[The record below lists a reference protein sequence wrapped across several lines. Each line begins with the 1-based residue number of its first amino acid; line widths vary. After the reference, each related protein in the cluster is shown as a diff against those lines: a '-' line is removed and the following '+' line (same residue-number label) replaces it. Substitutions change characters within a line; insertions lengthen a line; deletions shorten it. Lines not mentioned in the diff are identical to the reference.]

1 MPDYAY
7 YCDHYLGE
15 DIPETEFAACMRRA
29 EGKLAYM
36 KEVYAVQPRK
46 GLTAEEAENMALCAI
61 ADAVY
66 EFKQEDEARGLT
78 RVTVGSVSESYAE
91 PPELCAATLSGR
103 AAHYR
108 HEAGYYLR
116 IGRWLNG

>member
-15 DIPETEFAACMRRA
+15 DIPETEFAVCMRRA

-66 EFKQEDEARGLT
+66 GAQGHVLGP
-78 RVTVGSVSESYAE
+78 V
-91 PPELCAATLSGR
+91 
-103 AAHYR
+103 R
-108 HEAGYYLR
+108 HRRCGV
-116 IGRWLNG
+116 

>member
-15 DIPETEFAACMRRA
+15 DIPETEFAVCMRRA

-66 EFKQEDEARGLT
+66 EFKQEDEARRHAQRPRRPLPPRGGVLPADRTVAEWLT
-78 RVTVGSVSESYAE
+78 TRCLPT
-91 PPELCAATLSGR
+91 P
-103 AAHYR
+103 
-108 HEAGYYLR
+108 
-116 IGRWLNG
+116 

>member
-15 DIPETEFAACMRRA
+15 DIPEAEFAACMRRA
-29 EGKLAYM
+29 EDKLAYI
-36 KEVYAVQPRK
+36 KEVYAVQPRR
-46 GLTAEEAENMALCAI
+46 GLSAEEAENMALCTI

-66 EFKQEDEARGLT
+66 EFKQE
-78 RVTVGSVSESYAE
+78 E
-91 PPELCAATLSGR
+91 PPELCAATLSNR